1 MTRRKRNSDSDLSES
16 ESRIAEGYASGHIGK
31 EIADK
36 LGMSYFTVTKY
47 TQNIYDKTGI
57 RRSTNALTAWYLA
70 KKYGFDLSEL
80 EKQFGAFLLV
90 CLLGFQIVN
99 TDFGDSFVRNY
110 GRRTEVRTV
119 RARRGRKDDEDS
131 TLHIT
136 EV

>member
-1 MTRRKRNSDSDLSES
+1 MTKKKGDSILTQAEKRV
-16 ESRIAEGYASGHIGK
+16 AEGYASGYIGK

-36 LGMSYFTVTKY
+36 LGLSYNTVVRH

-57 RRSTNALTAWYLA
+57 RRSTNSLTAWFLA
-70 KKYGFDLSEL
+70 KKYGFDLSEI

-110 GRRTEVRTV
+110 GRRSEM
-119 RARRGRKDDEDS
+119 RAARGRRGRRDEEDS
-131 TLHIT
+131 TLNLI
-136 EV
+136 EA